1 MDQELIVKF
10 RGDTQ
15 DWDRAVHKFETDLD
29 RLGGEFGRVAP
40 NIDRFEKKT
49 TSAAVGLGSF
59 LKSYLAL
66 DTAIRAGQMFLDAT
80 KEVQRYESILKVASK
95 SQEDYAQNTAFLEGL
110 SDKYNRNILDLGK
123 SYAQLTIATRGTNLE
138 GEKSDRLFAAV
149 TATSSAL
156 QMSVD
161 ETNGTFQAFIQMVS
175 KGNVQ
180 AEELRGQLGERLVGA
195 FNLAA
200 KAMGVTTE
208 QLNDM
213 LQKGEVT
220 ADELLPRLTIELE
233 KAFGEDAQ
241 KNARN
246 LGSSIEFA
254 KGHLTQLLA
263 EFGKQSGVT
272 GFFDQAARDA
282 GELASQL
289 KILVEEYGALAGI
302 GGLAEATKKTLLGDW
317 VDTPLLDHAGMVQT
331 RKQMSGYDIFQGEFK
346 GNAKNFPFIKDK
358 STTQQQTPE
367 QIEKAKKAAEKAA
380 KEAARQLDAWTQEQI
395 RIIKDETAQKLAE
408 SGYAIDAQYRTHNSD
423 INTPGQVLPEGL
435 KNAYSFNGGE
445 MRKTGQVFTNE
456 LGSGAS
462 TLERMQAAIQSI
474 NDTANLDWAA
484 KLDAD
489 NLTQQVNQM
498 AISSEQ
504 LKEDVAKQ
512 LGEAFNEAARSI
524 PQAIGMMIASLA
536 MGGKGMQDVGN
547 FFFQIAADLFQRVG
561 EALLTASG
569 LFKAAEIAI
578 GTMQAPVAL
587 AGAVMAF
594 AAAALLRSQINT
606 AGQEASGRFFSGG
619 IERRRVGV
627 DNIPINVSAGEM
639 ILNSRQQRNMF
650 ALIDHGSQQRGI
662 SGGPVGRGEPDIL
675 VTKWSGDD
683 LALVVQ
689 RGERKLRKFR

>member
-15 DWDRAVHKFETDLD
+15 DWDRAVHKFETDLN

-49 TSAAVGLGSF
+49 TTAAASLGSF

-66 DTAIRAGQMFLDAT
+66 DTAIRAGEMFLEAT
-80 KEVQRYESILKVASK
+80 KEVQKYESILKVASK
-95 SQEDYAQNTAFLEGL
+95 TQADYAQNTAFLENL
-110 SDKYNRNILDLGK
+110 ADKYNRNVLDLGK
-123 SYAQLTIATRGTNLE
+123 SYAQLTIAARETNLE
-138 GEKSDRLFAAV
+138 GAKADRLFAAV
-149 TATSSAL
+149 TATSAAL

-161 ETNGTFQAFIQMVS
+161 DTNGTFNAFIQMIS

-208 QLNDM
+208 ELNDM

-233 KAFGEDAQ
+233 KTFGEDAQ

-289 KILVEEYGALAGI
+289 KILTENYGALAGI

-346 GNAKNFPFIKDK
+346 GNAANFPFIKSKD
-358 STTQQQTPE
+358 STTQQTPE

-380 KEAARQLDAWTQEQI
+380 KEAARQLDAWTAEQI
-395 RIIKDETAQKLAE
+395 RLIKDETAQKLAE
-408 SGYAIDAQYRTHNSD
+408 SGYAIDAQYRKYNSPID
-423 INTPGQVLPEGL
+423 APGQILPGGT
-435 KNAYSFNGGE
+435 KNTYSLSGGE
-445 MRKTGQVFTNE
+445 MRKTGQTFTNE
-456 LGSGAS
+456 LGTGAS
-462 TLERMQAAIQSI
+462 ALERMQHVIQSI
-474 NDTANLDWAA
+474 NDTANLDWAE
-484 KLDAD
+484 KLGAERLAEEVRKMDAS
-489 NLTQQVNQM
+489 T
-498 AISSEQ
+498 EQ
-504 LKEDVAKQ
+504 LKEDVSTQ
-512 LGEAFNEAARSI
+512 LTEAFNEAGRAI
-524 PQAIGMMIASLA
+524 PQAVGMMIASMV
-536 MGGKGMQDVGN
+536 MGGKGMEDFGN
-547 FFFQIAADLFQRVG
+547 FFFQITADLFQRVG
-561 EALLTASG
+561 EALLTAAT
-569 LFKAAEIAI
+569 LFETAQIAI
-578 GTMQAPVAL
+578 GSMQPAVAL
-587 AGAVMAF
+587 AGAILAF
-594 AAAALLRSQINT
+594 AAAGILRNQVNT
-606 AGQEASGRFFSGG
+606 AGKEASGRFFSGG
-619 IERRRVGV
+619 IATGRAGV

-650 ALIDHGSQQRGI
+650 AMIDHGSQQNIVSR
-662 SGGPVGRGEPDIL
+662 PNGRGEQDVLI
-675 VTKWSGDD
+675 TKWAGDD
-683 LALVVQ
+683 MAVLVQ